1 MKTII
6 NLTPHDIV
14 IVGENSTSFCI
25 PKSGTVARVES
36 KSRSCGF
43 FDGIPLSSV
52 KFGAVTELPE
62 YQPDTL
68 LIVSAMVRAAA
79 SDRPDLA
86 SPGELVRD
94 AGGNVVGCRGLIVN

>member
-14 IVGENSTSFCI
+14 IVGENGNRTI
-25 PKSGTVARVES
+25 PKSGTIARVASES
-36 KSRSCGF
+36 RDYGF
-43 FDGIPLSSV
+43 FDGISLCQST
-52 KFGAVTELPE
+52 FGSVTELPE
-62 YQPDTL
+62 YRPDTL
-68 LIVSAMVRAAA
+68 LIVSAMVRTAE

>member
-1 MKTII
+1 MKKII
-6 NLTPHDIV
+6 NLTPHNIV
-14 IVGENSTSFCI
+14 IVGENGNRTI
-25 PKSGTVARVES
+25 LKSGTVARVES

>member
-1 MKTII
+1 MKTIT
-6 NLTPHDIV
+6 NMTPHDIV
-14 IVGENSTSFCI
+14 IVGENGNRTIPTSG
-25 PKSGTVARVES
+25 KVARVEAE
-36 KSRSCGF
+36 SRSCGF

-52 KFGAVTELPE
+52 KFGAVTGLPE

-68 LIVSAMVRAAA
+68 LIVSAMVRAAV

-94 AGGNVVGCRGLIVN
+94 AGGKVIGCRNLIVN

>member
-1 MKTII
+1 MKKII

-14 IVGENSTSFCI
+14 IVGENGNRTI